1 MTSRR
6 LTATALLLAACGGDR
21 GRSPICGIALVTAP
35 TLIHEQLKNAR
46 AIITDVPR
54 GLPESL
60 PGRLAA
66 AGDSGI
72 GKVKV
77 SFAEGRKSAL
87 ALGWEGALFP
97 RHKDAFALLV
107 VDDTSN
113 RVEGVLLY
121 DVPGPDSVVY
131 PLLGHVSTSELSL
144 PLYGVT
150 VDWAGMSNPRC
161 PLLAFPTAK
170 QPS

>member
-1 MTSRR
+1 MTLRPSS
-6 LTATALLLAACGGDR
+6 LAAAVLLLAACGGDR
-21 GRSPICGIALVTAP
+21 ARSPICGIALVTAP
-35 TLIHEQLKNAR
+35 TLIHEQLKNSR

-60 PGRLAA
+60 PARFAGV
-66 AGDSGI
+66 GDSGV
-72 GKVKV
+72 GKVRV

-87 ALGWEGALFP
+87 ALGWDGPTFP

-121 DVPGPDSVVY
+121 DVPGPDSTVY
-131 PLLGHVSTSELSL
+131 PLLGHVSSTEI
-144 PLYGVT
+144 GRAHV
-150 VDWAGMSNPRC
+150 
-161 PLLAFPTAK
+161 
-170 QPS
+170 

>member
-1 MTSRR
+1 MTSRL

-77 SFAEGRKSAL
+77 SFAEGRDRKSVCR
-87 ALGWEGALFP
+87 E
-97 RHKDAFALLV
+97 
-107 VDDTSN
+107 
-113 RVEGVLLY
+113 RV
-121 DVPGPDSVVY
+121 
-131 PLLGHVSTSELSL
+131 
-144 PLYGVT
+144 
-150 VDWAGMSNPRC
+150 
-161 PLLAFPTAK
+161 
-170 QPS
+170 